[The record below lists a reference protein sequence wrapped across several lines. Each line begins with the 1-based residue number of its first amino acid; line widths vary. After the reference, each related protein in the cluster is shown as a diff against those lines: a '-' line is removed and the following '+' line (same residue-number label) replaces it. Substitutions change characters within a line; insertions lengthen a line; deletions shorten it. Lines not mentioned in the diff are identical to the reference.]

1 MRSLKALL
9 AKVAAC
15 ETPGEAIKN
24 FKTAEI
30 QLLIDKAAQRYY
42 RTDNKTVI
50 MSDECYD
57 ALIIELR
64 DLNPEDERLTRVGI
78 PYSTDELRNKISH
91 PIPMGSLDNT
101 DDGIVGYDKWY
112 DGVISKLGVATAAI
126 CASLKIDGGSIRLR
140 YVKGRLVEAATRGNG
155 EVGENITANV
165 ANFQGVPTVLAK
177 EIDLDVRGEAILYIA
192 DYQQLRSDEA
202 GVPFSQIP
210 EKERSNPRNI
220 GNGMMGR
227 DDGTNAELLQF
238 IAFNVE
244 NGKDFSTEQ
253 EKFEFLRSL
262 GFQPV
267 PHRVCESAEDVELF
281 YTSTADQRDDLPFEI
296 DGVVVTVNSLD
307 HQAKFITKDPKS
319 RLRPKY
325 ARAIKFPHKSNK
337 TILNDVELTVG
348 HSGAIIPTAILEEV
362 RIGGVNVTHALLNNW
377 DEIGRLGVAIGDE
390 VEVVLAGDII
400 PKIIRVTKPGQN
412 RKLIP
417 EPDRCPA
424 CGDPA
429 TREKRGKKGAVV
441 YCTNTACSEMMLQK
455 IDHWIGSSKKGVGIL
470 GIGDRILRTLWD
482 EQIINDAADLYTMTV
497 AQMENLEM
505 SSGGGGRI
513 GTSRATEIVSNVV
526 AKKVL
531 SLPIFLGS
539 LGIELLGRR
548 RVQILQ
554 EAAEGELNRLED
566 WLDDDKLANLKIDGL
581 GDTIRSSIRE
591 GIDDHRELIAKLVSV
606 GVIIEVPEVKE
617 ENEAGPMDGV
627 SFCFTGT
634 REGLDKVQAL
644 GAMIKN
650 SVAKSKPS
658 PDFLVQ
664 KDPLSASN
672 KTRNADANGHTQV
685 ISVEYLKRVL
695 AGEASLDNAEPPQDG
710 ERVEPPK
717 PVKIDT
723 QALAAELTE

>member
-281 YTSTADQRDDLPFEI
+281 YTSTADQRDNLPFEI

>member
-1 MRSLKALL
+1 M
-9 AKVAAC
+9 
-15 ETPGEAIKN
+15 
-24 FKTAEI
+24 
-30 QLLIDKAAQRYY
+30 
-42 RTDNKTVI
+42 
-50 MSDECYD
+50 
-57 ALIIELR
+57 
-64 DLNPEDERLTRVGI
+64 
-78 PYSTDELRNKISH
+78 
-91 PIPMGSLDNT
+91 
-101 DDGIVGYDKWY
+101 
-112 DGVISKLGVATAAI
+112 
-126 CASLKIDGGSIRLR
+126 
-140 YVKGRLVEAATRGNG
+140 
-155 EVGENITANV
+155 
-165 ANFQGVPTVLAK
+165 AK